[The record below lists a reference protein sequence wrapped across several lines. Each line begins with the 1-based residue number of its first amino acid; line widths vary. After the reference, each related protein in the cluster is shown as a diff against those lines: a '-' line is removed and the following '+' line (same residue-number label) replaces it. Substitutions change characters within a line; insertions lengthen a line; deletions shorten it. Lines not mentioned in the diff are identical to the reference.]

1 MELQCGATRAVFDLD
16 FGGRLASLCID
27 GTEVL
32 VTERS
37 GDTQWGCYPMIPWAG
52 RVRDGR
58 FVIEGRTHQLPLNL
72 PPHALHGT
80 VFGAQWSRH
89 EDDTLQCPLGPS
101 WPWLGDARSVVSL
114 EADRLTWRVEVHA
127 QDSTFPAVVG
137 WHPWFLRK
145 LADDSVGA
153 LSFEP
158 QAMLSR
164 DAAGIPTGE
173 CVPPTTGPWDDCFI
187 GVATNPRLRWTN
199 GLEVEISST
208 CSHWVVYDEP
218 SHAICVEPQSGPPD
232 AFNLGEAEA
241 VRPGQPLVHTMT
253 LRWRQTSRNQ

>member
-1 MELQCGATRAVFDLD
+1 MELKCGATSAVFDLD

-52 RVRDGR
+52 HVRNGR
-58 FVIEGRTHQLPLNL
+58 FVSEGRTHQLPLNL

-89 EDDTLQCPLGPS
+89 EDGTLRCPLGPS
-101 WPWLGDARSVVSL
+101 WPWPGDARSVVSL

-127 QDSTFPAVVG
+127 RDSTFPAVVG

-145 LADDSVGA
+145 LADDSVGS

-158 QAMLSR
+158 RAMLSR
-164 DAAGIPTGE
+164 DAAGIPTGDRASAGFQCASPE
-173 CVPPTTGPWDDCFI
+173 APVRSPRIVGCCCVAFANYLPKIYNHGGFAFWFWRRFGVLGVRASSNFCF
-187 GVATNPRLRWTN
+187 L
-199 GLEVEISST
+199 L
-208 CSHWVVYDEP
+208 
-218 SHAICVEPQSGPPD
+218 
-232 AFNLGEAEA
+232 
-241 VRPGQPLVHTMT
+241 
-253 LRWRQTSRNQ
+253 